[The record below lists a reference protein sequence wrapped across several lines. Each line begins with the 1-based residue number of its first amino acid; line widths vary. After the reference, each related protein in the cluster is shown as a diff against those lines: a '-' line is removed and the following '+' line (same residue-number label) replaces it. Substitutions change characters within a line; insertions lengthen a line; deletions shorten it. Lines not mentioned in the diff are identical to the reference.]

1 MSKSCLECYYRR
13 LSRDSPHCS
22 ACDASG
28 SGFSF
33 DTHSVNY
40 IDVDKNSEDAGEAGV
55 KSVPTIILPD
65 GSRFGVSLP
74 SDILKACSK
83 L

>member
-1 MSKSCLECYYRR
+1 MIIDFFGAKWCTSCKGQLEAWKTYATKYG
-13 LSRDSPHCS
+13 H
-22 ACDASG
+22 
-28 SGFSF
+28 
-33 DTHSVNY
+33 TVNY
-40 IDVDKNSEDAGEAGV
+40 IDVDENAEDAGEAGV